1 MEGEKV
7 AAIGEPTV
15 RALEAEGAWGVLEM
29 EMRPVGTEPVEQFA
43 GKVERPAGFHPG
55 RSCGP

>member
-1 MEGEKV
+1 M